1 MDQELTGRIALVTG
15 TSSGIGAALART
27 TTEVTLYADTQQR
40 VAMAP
45 EEHFRKE
52 ISPGFT
58 MDNAKQQT
66 LELLKAKALAMGANP
81 GHLELE
87 IVDESEF
94 NMVRG
99 FNTTGRIIRV
109 KAQIKPG
116 LIHGYDPVAG
126 SLI

>member
-1 MDQELTGRIALVTG
+1 MEK
-15 TSSGIGAALART
+15 AR
-27 TTEVTLYADTQQR
+27 
-40 VAMAP
+40 
-45 EEHFRKE
+45 
-52 ISPGFT
+52 
-58 MDNAKQQT
+58 QQT

-81 GHLELE
+81 GHLEME

-99 FNTTGRIIRV
+99 FKTTGKIIRV

-116 LIHGYDPVAG
+116 LIHGYDPIAG

>member
-1 MDQELTGRIALVTG
+1 VGVVPRWEVANA
-15 TSSGIGAALART
+15 IGAALART
-27 TTEVTLYADTQQR
+27 TTEVSLRADTQQG

-45 EEHFRKE
+45 EEHYNKPIKNNYSMEKAR
-52 ISPGFT
+52 
-58 MDNAKQQT
+58 QQT

-87 IVDESEF
+87 VVDESVF

-99 FNTTGRIIRV
+99 FNTTGKIINV

-116 LIHGYDPVAG
+116 LIHGYDPIAG